1 MELFYNILETVS
13 ELDSLYKSLIK
24 GNKNIDKKLNDLI
37 NKMMKYA
44 EDIESLD
51 METKELAIRAI
62 TIFNSKVELINDL
75 LNKDIFKPSAINMG
89 YLRDTMDSLEVKRYE
104 LLNNYVLGKIIKEE
118 LDEFEK
124 ELVAFKKRV
133 YEIEPEDDE
142 MLLEI
147 ARMKSKIQHLNTEVL
162 EDEDVLKVAYMNSN

>member
-24 GNKNIDKKLNDLI
+24 GNKNIEKKLNDLI
-37 NKMMKYA
+37 NKMMKYT

-75 LNKDIFKPSAINMG
+75 LNKDIFKPSAIDMR

-124 ELVAFKKRV
+124 ELLAFKKRV
-133 YEIEPEDDE
+133 YEMEPEDDE

-162 EDEDVLKVAYMNSN
+162 EDEDVLRVAYMNSN

>member
-13 ELDSLYKSLIK
+13 ELDSLYRNLIK

-37 NKMMKYA
+37 NKMMKYT
-44 EDIESLD
+44 EDVESLD

-75 LNKDIFKPSAINMG
+75 LNKDIFKPSTIDMG

>member
-1 MELFYNILETVS
+1 
-13 ELDSLYKSLIK
+13 
-24 GNKNIDKKLNDLI
+24 
-37 NKMMKYA
+37 
-44 EDIESLD
+44 

-75 LNKDIFKPSAINMG
+75 LNKDIFKPSAIDMR

-124 ELVAFKKRV
+124 ELLAFKKRV
-133 YEIEPEDDE
+133 YEMEPEDDE

-162 EDEDVLKVAYMNSN
+162 EDEDVLRVAYMNSN